1 MSDINQ
7 ENFSLNEQ
15 NGDSQP
21 EESKKKLT
29 DTQLRIV
36 QVIAGILSA
45 AALVVSMFIPSTL
58 VEKGIIAKD
67 DLLNYLF
74 VVVFLAIMFGRR
86 TIENKYRLRLGL
98 YSLALINGILFGILI
113 YVIRIFYT
121 PESTI
126 STLAEIYKILIII
139 GVVLVILVLG
149 VLLPYLRY
157 RKRVQTNT
165 LPPIRIPEKKE
176 DTHAESSSTV
186 NDGTMSIEQKIAAMM
201 ADIDSPEGDEPKD
214 SDDNAGK

>member
-7 ENFSLNEQ
+7 ENSSLNDQ

-45 AALVVSMFIPSTL
+45 AALEVSMFIPSTL
-58 VEKGIIAKD
+58 AEKGIIAKD

-86 TIENKYRLRLGL
+86 TIENKYRLRLNL
-98 YSLALINGILFGILI
+98 YSLALIDGILFGILI
-113 YVIRIFYT
+113 YVIRIFYM

-126 STLAEIYKILIII
+126 STLAEIYKILIIV
-139 GVVLVILVLG
+139 GVILVILVLG

-157 RKRVQTNT
+157 KKRVENGTV
-165 LPPIRIPEKKE
+165 PPIRIPEKKE
-176 DTHAESSSTV
+176 EAHTENASTA
-186 NDGTMSIEQKIAAMM
+186 NDGASSIEQKIAAML
-201 ADIDSPEGDEPKD
+201 ADIDSPKEDKPEDSGD
-214 SDDNAGK
+214 NTGK

>member
-7 ENFSLNEQ
+7 DNSSLNEQ
-15 NGDSQP
+15 NGDSQH
-21 EESKKKLT
+21 EETKKKLT

-36 QVIAGILSA
+36 QIIAGILSA
-45 AALVVSMFIPSTL
+45 AALVASMFIPSTL
-58 VEKGIIAKD
+58 TEKGIIAKD

-86 TIENKYRLRLGL
+86 TIENKYRLRLSL
-98 YSLALINGILFGILI
+98 YSLAMIDGILFGILI
-113 YVIRIFYT
+113 YVIRIFYM

-126 STLAEIYKILIII
+126 SSLAEIYKILIIV

-149 VLLPYLRY
+149 VLVPYLRY
-157 RKRVQTNT
+157 RKRVENGTV
-165 LPPIRIPEKKE
+165 PPIRIPEKKE
-176 DTHAESSSTV
+176 DAHTEDTPAA
-186 NDGTMSIEQKIAAMM
+186 NDGAMTIEQKIAAMM
-201 ADIDSPEGDEPKD
+201 ADIDSPKEADSEH

>member
-7 ENFSLNEQ
+7 ENSSLNEQ
-15 NGDSQP
+15 NGDTQP
-21 EESKKKLT
+21 EEGKKKLT

-58 VEKGIIAKD
+58 AEKGIIAKD

-98 YSLALINGILFGILI
+98 YSLALIDGILFGILI
-113 YVIRIFYT
+113 YVIRIFYM
-121 PESTI
+121 PESTV
-126 STLAEIYKILIII
+126 STLAEIYKILIIV
-139 GVVLVILVLG
+139 GVILVILVLG

-157 RKRVQTNT
+157 RKRVENGTV
-165 LPPIRIPEKKE
+165 PPIRIPEKKE
-176 DTHAESSSTV
+176 EAHTENASAA
-186 NDGTMSIEQKIAAMM
+186 NDGPMSIEEKIAAMM
-201 ADIDSPEGDEPKD
+201 ADIDSPKGDEPKD
-214 SDDNAGK
+214 SDENSGK